1 VGKMMDTYEVVAIRY
16 ATRVTSRREAFYRY
30 ESYREPDAPLRM
42 DYYFWLLRSPR
53 RVALVD
59 TGFDPEVGRRR
70 GRTLLVEPLRALDRL
85 GVRPPDVAHVIVT
98 HLHYDHIG
106 NLAAFPRAEISVPR
120 PELEFWTGP
129 YASRPQFAEHVEAAE
144 VAYLDAAWRE
154 GRARAVDDG
163 QEILPGIRAHLVGGH
178 SPGQQ
183 VTVVAG
189 AGGSVVLASD
199 AIHYEEEMERDMPFA
214 IFSDLA
220 GMYRGYD
227 RLRELRDR
235 ERGVV
240 VAGHDPAVV
249 ERFPGLGHDL
259 EGLAVRL
266 G

>member
-1 VGKMMDTYEVVAIRY
+1 MTEADTYEVMAIRY

-30 ESYREPDAPLRM
+30 ETYHQPDAPLRM
-42 DYYFWLLRSPR
+42 DYYFWVLRSR
-53 RVALVD
+53 SRTILVD

-70 GRTLLVEPLRALDRL
+70 GRTVLIEPLRALDRL
-85 GVRPPDVAHVIVT
+85 GVHPRDVAHVVVT
-98 HLHYDHIG
+98 HLHYDHVG
-106 NLAAFPRAEISVPR
+106 NLAAFPQASLSVPL

-129 YASRPQFAEHVEAAE
+129 YASRPQFAEHVEPAE
-144 VAYLDAAWRE
+144 VAYLGAAWRE
-154 GRARAVDDG
+154 GRVRAVDGD

-183 VTVVAG
+183 VTVVTG

-240 VAGHDPAVV
+240 VAGHDPAVM
-249 ERFPGLGHDL
+249 ERFPGLGDGL